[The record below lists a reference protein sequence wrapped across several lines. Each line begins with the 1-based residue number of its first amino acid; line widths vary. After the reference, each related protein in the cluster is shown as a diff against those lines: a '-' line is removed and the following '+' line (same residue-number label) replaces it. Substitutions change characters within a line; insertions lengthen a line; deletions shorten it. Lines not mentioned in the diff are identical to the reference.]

1 MSLHSE
7 QHLLRAREENEQSK
21 LEVHN
26 AMALVDAVEKKW
38 GVINIES
45 DDEEE
50 EEEEKNDNTDTNNHR
65 SSKSAA
71 ATDASSCYQHKGD
84 DYSTDADPEVANK
97 VKLIQVRNAGES
109 IVHGRYHLH
118 HPTTSHN
125 VVIEPKELNAIS
137 TQYSS
142 PILPPQHYIHDDGP
156 FLIQNSMYDVCIF
169 PRGGYGDKVR
179 WCIGLVPCED
189 CDCDQCCHHALCC
202 DANDVNRN
210 VTIYSDDNNKE
221 NNENASVEQS
231 PQLEQQRQQQ
241 QRRHHHDRSR
251 NFALA
256 YIYYWMEVDA
266 RTETMD
272 NLACLFSKVDVASGE
287 SELLVPSWRVCHGS
301 RPLPALEDVTGWRGT
316 KRWWQVWK

>member
-21 LEVHN
+21 IEVHN

-50 EEEEKNDNTDTNNHR
+50 EEKDDNTDTNNRR

-71 ATDASSCYQHKGD
+71 STDASSWYQHNGD
-84 DYSTDADPEVANK
+84 DYSTDEDPVIANK
-97 VKLIQVRNAGES
+97 VQLIQVHNAGES

-125 VVIEPKELNAIS
+125 VVIEPNELNAIS
-137 TQYSS
+137 TQNSS
-142 PILPPQHYIHDDGP
+142 PILPSQHYIHDDGP

-169 PRGGYGDKVR
+169 LRGGYGDKVR
-179 WCIGLVPCED
+179 WCIGLVPCQD

-221 NNENASVEQS
+221 NNENGSVEQS

-266 RTETMD
+266 RTETD
-272 NLACLFSKVDVASGE
+272 ACLFSKVDVASGE

-301 RPLPALEDVTGWRGT
+301 RPLPVLEDVTGWRGT